1 MKESLFKY
9 LVAFVLLSCHGISSS
24 ALSIDAAGCSS
35 ALSVTDSSQFN
46 ALKIKLDEY
55 CMAMSRESFK
65 TQGEECDFLI
75 ESTRDSILRQF
86 VATYL
91 YDRFISSK
99 VMGAEGVAIH
109 IFDRWFASRTVVFED
124 EIRYL
129 DAKIQAD
136 FNRSSLIGCR
146 APELVME
153 DETGVQHTLF
163 PAQGGPSGR
172 RFSILFFYDTECSK
186 CKVETILLRSL
197 IENEDYPVDFY
208 PIYTG
213 DNRESWDE
221 YRKTRFD
228 IQTKRTRIK
237 HLWDPTN
244 ESDFQHKWGILQTPG
259 LFLVAPDGT
268 ITGRR
273 LDARAL
279 ALMLAAVFEER
290 QLEYGNEASLSLMNQ
305 ILGGDEKNMARPS
318 EEDVIYFAD
327 RITDQTLERGDTVMF
342 RQMTGDL
349 LYYLASNSCE
359 GSREGMKY
367 LIDNNI
373 THRRDVWK
381 SSDDSLKVIGLAGVM
396 DDLLSKAC
404 RGSHLPKIKVPG
416 LLETAKSCRERS
428 WNIRNLRGRTNI
440 ILFYTEGC
448 HVCDAQK
455 VAAKSLLSSRVNVL
469 YVNVD
474 EIAASN
480 PELSQLL
487 FENFDLTVLPYIIM
501 TDRKGRVQR
510 RYIDLTNTY

>member
-1 MKESLFKY
+1 MNRRWLIYIFLLFSFLRSGSL
-9 LVAFVLLSCHGISSS
+9 L
-24 ALSIDAAGCSS
+24 AAP
-35 ALSVTDSSQFN
+35 DSLRFG
-46 ALKIKLDEY
+46 ALKSKLDEY
-55 CMAMSRESFK
+55 CLAMSHESLQ
-65 TQGEECDFLI
+65 TQSDECDFLI
-75 ESTRDSILRQF
+75 ESTTDSLVRQF

-91 YDRFISSK
+91 YDKFISSAI
-99 VMGAEGVAIH
+99 MGSEGVAIH
-109 IFDRWFASRTVVFED
+109 IFDRWFAGRKVVFED

-186 CKVETILLRSL
+186 CKVETILIRSL
-197 IENEDYPVDFY
+197 LENEDYPVDFY

-213 DNRESWDE
+213 DNRESWDA
-221 YRKTRFD
+221 YRRQKFEILTS
-228 IQTKRTRIK
+228 RTRVT
-237 HLWDPTN
+237 HLWDPDN
-244 ESDFQHKWGILQTPG
+244 NSDFQHKYGILQTPG

-305 ILGGDEKNMARPS
+305 IFGGDEKNMARPS

-404 RGSHLPKIKVPG
+404 RGSRLPKIKVPG
-416 LLETAKSCRERS
+416 LLETVKSSMEGN
-428 WNIRNLRGRTNI
+428 WNIRKMRGGTNI

-455 VAAKSLLSSRVNVL
+455 AVAKSLLASRVNVL

-480 PELSQLL
+480 PELSLSLL
-487 FENFDLTVLPYIIM
+487 ENFDLTVLPYIIM

>member
-9 LVAFVLLSCHGISSS
+9 LVAFVLLSCHGIYSS

-35 ALSVTDSSQFN
+35 AVSVTDSSQFN

-136 FNRSSLIGCR
+136 FNRNSLIGCK
-146 APELVME
+146 ASELTLE
-153 DETGVQHTLF
+153 DEQGMPYTLF
-163 PAQGGPSGR
+163 PSEGESIR

-279 ALMLAAVFEER
+279 AQMLSAVFSER
-290 QLEYGNEASLSLMNQ
+290 ALEYGNEASLSLMNQ

-381 SSDDSLKVIGLAGVM
+381 SSDDSLKVIGLACMM
-396 DDLLSKAC
+396 DDLLSRAV
-404 RGSHLPKIKVPG
+404 RGSRLPKIKVPG

-455 VAAKSLLSSRVNVL
+455 AAAKSLLASRVNVL

-474 EIAASN
+474 EITSSN
-480 PELSQLL
+480 PELSQSL
-487 FENFDLTVLPYIIM
+487 FENFDLTVLPYILV

-510 RYIDLTNTY
+510 RYIDMTNTY